1 MKQIALICV
10 ALIITLSATSQNTK
24 KNIDGLFSQWEKNTP
39 GGVVLVAH
47 KNQLIFSKAY
57 GLANIPYNIPNT
69 AETIFNIGSISK
81 QFTAMGIVLL
91 QLDGKLSF
99 DDDIR
104 KYLPELTDFG
114 KTITIRNLLHHTSG
128 LRSSPELF
136 GLAGWRDGDAI
147 SNDDVYRYL
156 TKQTHLN
163 FEPNSEFMYTNSGYI
178 LLAKIIENIT
188 KQDFKSWIKEKIFQ
202 PLEMNS
208 TFVEENHSKI
218 ITKTASSYTEIEP
231 AVFINVENF
240 DLTYGAS
247 NGYST
252 GSDILKWSKNFNE
265 APKKWQKAFTML
277 KTLDILNSG
286 RKNNYAFGVIVDD
299 FFGNHRV
306 QHTGA
311 IAGFQSIMYTYPND
325 DLEIVILSNF
335 TSNQLF
341 KIADQISQL
350 FLQNK
355 SETDLTN
362 TALINPIKLD
372 TNSLKKYVGMYWND
386 TDNYS
391 RKIYVENDTLWYLRS
406 NNKKSPL
413 IPIAENEFQMGGI
426 NEKLVLK
433 FETNTNKASLI
444 SSDNSISSFEK
455 FEDKTPTIVELK
467 AYTGSFYSNE
477 LETSYKISVRDGK
490 LFGYHSRFGEFEV
503 QILKKDVL
511 SWSGMAI
518 SKYQRNEN
526 GDILG
531 FTITMNRIRNLW
543 FDKK

>member
-1 MKQIALICV
+1 
-10 ALIITLSATSQNTK
+10 
-24 KNIDGLFSQWEKNTP
+24 
-39 GGVVLVAH
+39 
-47 KNQLIFSKAY
+47 
-57 GLANIPYNIPNT
+57 
-69 AETIFNIGSISK
+69 
-81 QFTAMGIVLL
+81 
-91 QLDGKLSF
+91 
-99 DDDIR
+99 
-104 KYLPELTDFG
+104 
-114 KTITIRNLLHHTSG
+114 
-128 LRSSPELF
+128 
-136 GLAGWRDGDAI
+136 
-147 SNDDVYRYL
+147 
-156 TKQTHLN
+156 
-163 FEPNSEFMYTNSGYI
+163 MYTNSGYI

-208 TFVEENHSKI
+208 TFVEEDHSKI
-218 ITKTASSYTEIEP
+218 TTKTASSYTEIEP
-231 AVFINVENF
+231 AVFINVENY

-247 NGYST
+247 NVYST

-277 KTLDILNSG
+277 KNLDILNSG

-311 IAGFQSIMYTYPND
+311 IAGFQSIMYTYPKD

-355 SETDLTN
+355 SVLTN

-413 IPIAENEFQMGGI
+413 IPITENEFQMGGI

-444 SSDNSISSFEK
+444 SADNSISAFEK
-455 FEDKTPTIVELK
+455 FEDKTPTIEELK

-477 LETSYKISVRDGK
+477 LETSYKISLKDGK
-490 LFGYHSRFGEFEV
+490 LYGYHSRFGEFEV
-503 QILKKDVL
+503 QTVKKDVL
-511 SWSGMAI
+511 SWSGKAI
-518 SKYQRNEN
+518 SKYQRNKN

-543 FDKK
+543 FEKK